1 MSVAPLNVP
10 TLLALQ
16 MEPRT
21 TNVRSPLSLGLH
33 SSQQQ
38 MGLGSQGLD
47 YLGGNRSNGLE
58 GHARNSSND
67 LRLGSPH
74 NDLMSNN
81 NNADHIMNSQQGTL
95 VNNANDAVPLKLGNS
110 TEFGNFH

>member
-1 MSVAPLNVP
+1 MRISVMI
-10 TLLALQ
+10 LLPLQ

-38 MGLGSQGLD
+38 QMGLGNQGID
-47 YLGGNRSNGLE
+47 YLNRSSNGLE

-67 LRLGSPH
+67 LRLGSPN

-81 NNADHIMNSQQGTL
+81 NNADHIMNSQQGMRISWFL
-95 VNNANDAVPLKLGNS
+95 LARRQGFCILFVKNNMV
-110 TEFGNFH
+110 FV